1 MGMGPIRPDLGIFA
15 ANIGSVLLSL
25 GLLSWEMFLSNL
37 WDMLLGNDINTEE
50 SRAKI

>member
-1 MGMGPIRPDLGIFA
+1 MGPIRLDLGIFA

-37 WDMLLGNDINTEE
+37 WDMLLGNDINTEG